1 MRGYLWLLVAVFII
15 GVIYPPAA
23 LAIGHAALVAGFVVW
38 LLLLMLR
45 SD

>member
-1 MRGYLWLLVAVFII
+1 MRHYLWLLIAVFLI
-15 GVIYPPAA
+15 GLIYPPAA

-38 LLLLMLR
+38 LLLLTLR

>member
-1 MRGYLWLLVAVFII
+1 MRGCAWLLIAVFVI
-15 GVIYPPAA
+15 GLIYPPAA

-38 LLLLMLR
+38 FLLVVLR